1 MWRCLSCRAEIEN
14 GFEVCW
20 SCGTSIDGEADP
32 HFGREEEPDTD
43 DSPTGAG
50 RLVTV
55 ASFSTSP
62 QAHAC
67 KLRLEAA
74 GVRAYLADDNLIAMD
89 WLLSNA
95 IGGVK
100 VQVADADVARARTV
114 LARP

>member
-1 MWRCLSCRAEIEN
+1 MWKCLGCGIQVEDELEI
-14 GFEVCW
+14 CW
-20 SCGTSIDGEADP
+20 SCGTDVDGVEDPNFERDDGE
-32 HFGREEEPDTD
+32 PDEAAARPV
-43 DSPTGAG
+43 SG

-55 ASFSTSP
+55 AALSTSP

-67 KLRLEAA
+67 KLRLEAG

-100 VQVADADVARARTV
+100 VQVAAEDVE
-114 LARP
+114 